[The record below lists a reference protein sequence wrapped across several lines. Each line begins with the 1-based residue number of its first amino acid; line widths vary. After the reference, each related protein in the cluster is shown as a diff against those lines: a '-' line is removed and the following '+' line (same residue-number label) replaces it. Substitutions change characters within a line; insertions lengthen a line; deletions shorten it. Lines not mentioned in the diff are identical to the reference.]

1 MHRRS
6 FLIGLVTAAAA
17 PLAAEAQAPSKIPL
31 VGVLAPGM
39 PTTYVA
45 RIEAFRQ
52 ALRDLGWVEGQTIAF
67 EYRYAEEKFERLPD
81 LAAELVR
88 LNVNLIV
95 TTSAPG
101 AEAAKRATAVIP
113 IVFASHGDPV
123 GTGHVASLARPG
135 GNITGLSFMT
145 PDLSPKRLELLKEA
159 FPGITRVAVLW
170 NAANRAKA
178 GDWRT
183 TQAAARLLG
192 VTLQPHEVRRADDLA
207 SAFAAMPKQRPEAL
221 LTLDDPVMLSSR
233 TSIVAFAARE
243 RLPAIYGHREY
254 ADAGGLMAYGPNLA
268 DSYRRAALYVDKIL
282 KGAKP
287 ADLAVAQPTSFELII
302 NLKTAGALGLTI
314 PQSILRRADEV
325 IE

>member
-233 TSIVAFAARE
+233 ISIVAFAARE

>member
-233 TSIVAFAARE
+233 ISIVAFAARE

-254 ADAGGLMAYGPNLA
+254 ADAGGLMAHGPNLA